1 MKDFVPKG
9 TGNSRFLKSV
19 SNFLSL
25 YPDYPRFAQALIAGT
40 LPVDFNGINSE
51 GVQQM
56 GTGLNKATLL
66 TDATAAALELPQAD
80 PTVNDALYAISQKTQ
95 PAQVN
100 VLTTKG
106 TVVTMTK
113 GSKTLS
119 ATAGNDGWATLYPAE
134 FGDWTI
140 KAGSTSKVFN
150 VNAIAVFYVAM
161 VSLASLSWDVVA
173 SCAKKGAAKD
183 MWNIGDKKTLTID
196 GTTYTAVII
205 GFDHDN
211 VANAGSYG
219 RSKAGITWQLLDCLN
234 TTYRMNSLATN
245 NGGWT
250 SCTMRTSTMATLLGK
265 LPTALKN
272 NIVPVTK
279 LTSAGDQSTTINST
293 TDSLFLLSEVEIF
306 GAMTYSAAGEG
317 VRYEYYAAGNGTIKK
332 VKNLAYEWWE
342 RSPKVDYSAAFCLV
356 YRDGFASNNRA
367 GELGGVAFG
376 FCV

>member
-1 MKDFVPKG
+1 MKDLVIKN
-9 TGNSRFLKSV
+9 TGNSRKLRSAIPEGT
-19 SNFLSL
+19 SWNE
-25 YPDYPRFAQALIAGT
+25 ALT
-40 LPVDFNGINSE
+40 LLRSGDFPIDLLGLQPE
-51 GVQQM
+51 GVTQM
-56 GTGLNKATLL
+56 GTAQNKANFL

-100 VLTTKG
+100 VLTTKR

-119 ATAGNDGWATLYPAE
+119 ATAGSDGWATLYPAE

-161 VSLASLSWDVVA
+161 ASLASLDWDVVA
-173 SCAKKGAAKD
+173 SCAKKGVAKYL
-183 MWNIGDKKTLTID
+183 WNIGDRKTLTVD
-196 GTTYTAVII
+196 GVTYTAVII

-234 TTYRMNSLATN
+234 TTYPMNSSKTN

-250 SCTMRTSTMATLLGK
+250 SCAMRTSTMATLLGK

-279 LTSAGDQSTTINST
+279 LTSAGNQSTQINST
-293 TDSLFLLSEVEIF
+293 TDSLFLLSEIEIF
-306 GAMTYSAAGEG
+306 GATQYSKAGEG
-317 VRYEYYAAGNGTIKK
+317 VQYEYYAAGNPTVKK
-332 VKNLAYEWWE
+332 VNGSAYIWWE
-342 RSPKVDYSAAFCLV
+342 RSPHGSDAAVFCCVDSGGGANYF
-356 YRDGFASNNRA
+356 GASNSC
-367 GELGGVAFG
+367 GVAFG

>member
-1 MKDFVPKG
+1 MKDLVIKN
-9 TGNSRFLKSV
+9 TGNSRKLRSAIPEGT
-19 SNFLSL
+19 SWNE
-25 YPDYPRFAQALIAGT
+25 ALT
-40 LPVDFNGINSE
+40 LLRSGDFPIDLLGLQPE
-51 GVQQM
+51 GVTQM
-56 GTGLNKATLL
+56 GTAQNKANFL

-100 VLTTKG
+100 VLTTTG

-119 ATAGNDGWATLYPAE
+119 ATAGNDGLATLYPAE

-161 VSLASLSWDVVA
+161 ASLASLGWDVVA
-173 SCAKKGAAKD
+173 SCAKKGVAKYL
-183 MWNIGDKKTLTID
+183 WNIGDKKTLTVD
-196 GTTYTAVII
+196 GVTYTAVII

-234 TTYRMNSLATN
+234 TTYQMNSSNTN

-250 SCTMRTSTMATLLGK
+250 SCAMRTSTMATLLDK

-279 LTSAGDQSTTINST
+279 LTSAGNQSTQINST
-293 TDSLFLLSEVEIF
+293 TDSLFLLSEIEIF
-306 GAMTYSAAGEG
+306 GATRYSKAGEG
-317 VRYEYYAAGNGTIKK
+317 VQYEYYAAGNPTVKK
-332 VKNLAYEWWE
+332 VNGSASVWWE
-342 RSPKVDYSAAFCLV
+342 RSPYGSNATYFCHV
-356 YRDGFASNNRA
+356 NSGGNANYNGANGSS
-367 GELGGVAFG
+367 GVAFG

>member
-1 MKDFVPKG
+1 MKDLVIKN
-9 TGNSRFLKSV
+9 TGNSRKLRSAIPEGT
-19 SNFLSL
+19 SWNE
-25 YPDYPRFAQALIAGT
+25 ALT
-40 LPVDFNGINSE
+40 LLRSGDFPIDLLGLQPE
-51 GVQQM
+51 GVTQM
-56 GTGLNKATLL
+56 GTAQNKANFL

-119 ATAGNDGWATLYPAE
+119 ATAGSDGWATLYPAE

-161 VSLASLSWDVVA
+161 ASLASLGWDVVA
-173 SCAKKGAAKD
+173 SCAKKGVAKYL
-183 MWNIGDKKTLTID
+183 WNIGDKKTLTVD
-196 GTTYTAVII
+196 GVTYTAVII

-234 TTYRMNSLATN
+234 TTYQMNSSNTN

-250 SCTMRTSTMATLLGK
+250 SCAMRTSTMATLLGK

-279 LTSAGDQSTTINST
+279 LTSAGNQSTQINST
-293 TDSLFLLSEVEIF
+293 TDSLFLLSEIEIF
-306 GAMTYSAAGEG
+306 GATQYSKAGEG
-317 VRYEYYAAGNGTIKK
+317 VQYEYYAAGNPSVKK
-332 VKNLAYEWWE
+332 VNGSASPWWE
-342 RSPKVDYSAAFCLV
+342 RSPSGADATYFCIV
-356 YRDGFASNNRA
+356 VSYGDASNGNA
-367 GELGGVAFG
+367 YGSGGVAFG

>member
-1 MKDFVPKG
+1 MKDLVIKN
-9 TGNSRFLKSV
+9 TGNSRKLRSAIPEGT
-19 SNFLSL
+19 SWNE
-25 YPDYPRFAQALIAGT
+25 ALT
-40 LPVDFNGINSE
+40 LLRSGDFPIDLLGLQPE
-51 GVQQM
+51 GVTQM
-56 GTGLNKATLL
+56 GTAQNKANFL

-100 VLTTKG
+100 VLTTKR

-119 ATAGNDGWATLYPAE
+119 ATAGSDGWATLYPAE

-161 VSLASLSWDVVA
+161 ASLASLDWDVVA
-173 SCAKKGAAKD
+173 SCAKKGVAKYL
-183 MWNIGDKKTLTID
+183 WNIGDRKTLTVD
-196 GTTYTAVII
+196 GVTYTAVII

-234 TTYRMNSLATN
+234 TTYPMNSSNTN

-250 SCTMRTSTMATLLGK
+250 SCAMRTSTMATLLGK

-279 LTSAGDQSTTINST
+279 LTSAGNQSTQINST
-293 TDSLFLLSEVEIF
+293 TDSLFLLSEIEIF
-306 GAMTYSAAGEG
+306 GATQDSKAGEG
-317 VRYEYYAAGNGTIKK
+317 VQYEYYAAGNPTVKK
-332 VKNLAYEWWE
+332 VNGSAYHWWE
-342 RSPKVDYSAAFCLV
+342 RSPYGSNATDFCIVVSDGGAAYSDAYNSF
-356 YRDGFASNNRA
+356 
-367 GELGGVAFG
+367 GVAFG

>member
-1 MKDFVPKG
+1 MKDLVIKN
-9 TGNSRFLKSV
+9 TGNSRKLRSAIPEGT
-19 SNFLSL
+19 SWNE
-25 YPDYPRFAQALIAGT
+25 ALT
-40 LPVDFNGINSE
+40 LLRSGDFPIDLLGLQPE
-51 GVQQM
+51 GVTQM
-56 GTGLNKATLL
+56 GTAQNKANFL

-100 VLTTKG
+100 VLTTTG

-161 VSLASLSWDVVA
+161 ASLASLGWDVVA
-173 SCAKKGAAKD
+173 SCAKKGVAKYL
-183 MWNIGDKKTLTID
+183 WNIGDKKTLTVD
-196 GTTYTAVII
+196 GVTYTAVII

-234 TTYRMNSLATN
+234 TTYQMNSSNTN

-250 SCTMRTSTMATLLGK
+250 SCAMRTSTMATLLGK

-279 LTSAGDQSTTINST
+279 LTSAGNQSTQINST
-293 TDSLFLLSEVEIF
+293 TDSLFLLSEIEIF
-306 GAMTYSAAGEG
+306 GATQYSKAGEG
-317 VRYEYYAAGNGTIKK
+317 VQYEYYAAGNPTVKK
-332 VKNLAYEWWE
+332 VNGSAGSWWE
-342 RSPKVDYSAAFCLV
+342 RSPYGSGTTSFCYVYSN
-356 YRDGFASNNRA
+356 GNASYSSANVSF
-367 GELGGVAFG
+367 GVAFG

>member
-1 MKDFVPKG
+1 MKDLVIKN
-9 TGNSRFLKSV
+9 TGNSRKLRSAIPEGT
-19 SNFLSL
+19 SWNE
-25 YPDYPRFAQALIAGT
+25 ALT
-40 LPVDFNGINSE
+40 LLRSGDFPIDLLGLQPE
-51 GVQQM
+51 GVTQM
-56 GTGLNKATLL
+56 GTAQNKANFL

-95 PAQVN
+95 SAQVN
-100 VLTTKG
+100 VLTTTG

-161 VSLASLSWDVVA
+161 ASLASLGWDVVA
-173 SCAKKGAAKD
+173 SCAKKGVAKYL
-183 MWNIGDKKTLTID
+183 WNIGDKKTLTVD
-196 GTTYTAVII
+196 GVTYTAVII

-234 TTYRMNSLATN
+234 TTYQMNSSNTN

-250 SCTMRTSTMATLLGK
+250 SCAMRTSTMATLLGK

-279 LTSAGDQSTTINST
+279 LTSAGNQSTQINST
-293 TDSLFLLSEVEIF
+293 TDSLFLLSEIEIF
-306 GAMTYSAAGEG
+306 GATQYSKAGEG
-317 VRYEYYAAGNGTIKK
+317 VQYEYYAAGNPTVKK
-332 VKNLAYEWWE
+332 VNGSAYYWWE
-342 RSPKVDYSAAFCLV
+342 RSPDGSYTANFCIVDSSGNANN
-356 YRDGFASNNRA
+356 GNASDSF
-367 GELGGVAFG
+367 GVAFG

>member
-1 MKDFVPKG
+1 MKDLVIKN
-9 TGNSRFLKSV
+9 TGNSRKLRSAIPEGT
-19 SNFLSL
+19 SWNE
-25 YPDYPRFAQALIAGT
+25 ALT
-40 LPVDFNGINSE
+40 LLRSGDFPIDLLGLQPE
-51 GVQQM
+51 GVTQM
-56 GTGLNKATLL
+56 GTAQNKANFL

-100 VLTTKG
+100 VLTTTG

-161 VSLASLSWDVVA
+161 ASLASLGWDVVA
-173 SCAKKGAAKD
+173 SCAKKGVAKYL
-183 MWNIGDKKTLTID
+183 WNIGDKKTLTVD
-196 GTTYTAVII
+196 GVTYTAVII

-234 TTYRMNSLATN
+234 TTYQMNSSNTN

-250 SCTMRTSTMATLLGK
+250 SCAMRTSTMATLLGK

-279 LTSAGDQSTTINST
+279 LTSAGNQSTQINST
-293 TDSLFLLSEVEIF
+293 TDSLFLLSEIEIF
-306 GAMTYSAAGEG
+306 GATQYSKAGEG
-317 VRYEYYAAGNGTIKK
+317 VQYEYYAAGNPTVKK
-332 VKNLAYEWWE
+332 VNGSASYWWE
-342 RSPKVDYSAAFCLV
+342 RSPNGSGTTAFCLV
-356 YRDGFASNNRA
+356 YSGGAAANGNADYSY
-367 GELGGVAFG
+367 GVAFG

>member
-1 MKDFVPKG
+1 MKDLVIKN
-9 TGNSRFLKSV
+9 TGNSRKLRSAIPEGT
-19 SNFLSL
+19 SWNE
-25 YPDYPRFAQALIAGT
+25 ALT
-40 LPVDFNGINSE
+40 LLRSGDFPIDLLGLQPE
-51 GVQQM
+51 GVTQM
-56 GTGLNKATLL
+56 GTAQNKANFL

-100 VLTTKG
+100 VLTTTG

-161 VSLASLSWDVVA
+161 ASLASLGWDVVA
-173 SCAKKGAAKD
+173 SCAKKGVAKYL
-183 MWNIGDKKTLTID
+183 WNIGDKKTLTVD
-196 GTTYTAVII
+196 GVTYTAVII

-234 TTYRMNSLATN
+234 TTYQMNSSNTN

-250 SCTMRTSTMATLLGK
+250 SCAMRTSTMATLLGK

-279 LTSAGDQSTTINST
+279 LTSAGNQSTQINST
-293 TDSLFLLSEVEIF
+293 TDSLFLLSEIEIF
-306 GAMTYSAAGEG
+306 GATQYSKAGEG
-317 VRYEYYAAGNGTIKK
+317 VQYEYYVAGNPTVKK
-332 VKNLAYEWWE
+332 VNGSASSWWE
-342 RSPKVDYSAAFCLV
+342 RSPYGSGTTYFCIVDSTGSAG
-356 YRDGFASNNRA
+356 YNSASNTR
-367 GELGGVAFG
+367 GVAFG

>member
-1 MKDFVPKG
+1 MKDLVIKN
-9 TGNSRFLKSV
+9 TGNSRKLRSAIPEGT
-19 SNFLSL
+19 SWNE
-25 YPDYPRFAQALIAGT
+25 ALT
-40 LPVDFNGINSE
+40 LLRSGDFPIDLLGLQPE
-51 GVQQM
+51 GVTQM
-56 GTGLNKATLL
+56 GTAQNKANFL

-100 VLTTKG
+100 VLTTTG

-161 VSLASLSWDVVA
+161 ASLASLGWDVVA
-173 SCAKKGAAKD
+173 SCAKKGVAKYL
-183 MWNIGDKKTLTID
+183 WNIGDKKTLTVD
-196 GTTYTAVII
+196 GVTYTAVII

-234 TTYRMNSLATN
+234 TTYQMNSSNTN

-250 SCTMRTSTMATLLGK
+250 SCAMRTSTMATLLGK

-279 LTSAGDQSTTINST
+279 LTSAGNQSTQINST
-293 TDSLFLLSEVEIF
+293 TDSLFLLSEIEIF
-306 GAMTYSAAGEG
+306 GATQYSKAGEG
-317 VRYEYYAAGNGTIKK
+317 VQYEYYAAGNPTVKK
-332 VKNLAYEWWE
+332 VNGSALGWWE
-342 RSPKVDYSAAFCLV
+342 RSPDGSNTAHFCRVDSGGSANYSNANV
-356 YRDGFASNNRA
+356 SY
-367 GELGGVAFG
+367 GVAFG

>member
-1 MKDFVPKG
+1 MKDLAIKN
-9 TGNSRFLKSV
+9 TGNSRKLRSAIPEGT
-19 SNFLSL
+19 SWNE
-25 YPDYPRFAQALIAGT
+25 ALT
-40 LPVDFNGINSE
+40 LLRSGDFPIDLLGLQPE
-51 GVQQM
+51 GVTQM
-56 GTGLNKATLL
+56 GTAQNKANFL

-100 VLTTKG
+100 VLTTTG

-161 VSLASLSWDVVA
+161 ASLASLGWNVVA
-173 SCAKKGAAKD
+173 SCAKKGVAKYL
-183 MWNIGDKKTLTID
+183 WNIGDRKTLTVD
-196 GTTYTAVII
+196 GVTYTAVII

-234 TTYRMNSLATN
+234 TTYPMNSSNTN

-250 SCTMRTSTMATLLGK
+250 SCAMRTSTMATLLGK

-279 LTSAGDQSTTINST
+279 LTSAGNQSTQINST
-293 TDSLFLLSEVEIF
+293 TDSLFLLSEIEIF
-306 GAMTYSAAGEG
+306 GATQYSKAGEG
-317 VRYEYYAAGNGTIKK
+317 VQYEYYAAGNPTVKK
-332 VKNLAYEWWE
+332 VNGSAYHWWE
-342 RSPKVDYSAAFCLV
+342 RSPYGSDATTFCRVDSTGSANSINA
-356 YRDGFASNNRA
+356 GASI
-367 GELGGVAFG
+367 GVAFG

>member
-1 MKDFVPKG
+1 MKDLVIKN
-9 TGNSRFLKSV
+9 TGNSRKLRSAIPEGT
-19 SNFLSL
+19 SWNE
-25 YPDYPRFAQALIAGT
+25 ALT
-40 LPVDFNGINSE
+40 LLRSGDFPIDLLGLQPE
-51 GVQQM
+51 GVTQM
-56 GTGLNKATLL
+56 GTAQNKANFL

-100 VLTTKG
+100 VLTTTG

-161 VSLASLSWDVVA
+161 ASLASLGWDVVA
-173 SCAKKGAAKD
+173 SCAKKGVAKYL
-183 MWNIGDKKTLTID
+183 WNIGDKKTLTVD
-196 GTTYTAVII
+196 GVTYTAVII

-234 TTYRMNSLATN
+234 TTYQMNSSNTN

-250 SCTMRTSTMATLLGK
+250 SCAMRTSTMATLLGK

-279 LTSAGDQSTTINST
+279 LTSAGNQSTQINST
-293 TDSLFLLSEVEIF
+293 TDSLFLLSEIEIF
-306 GAMTYSAAGEG
+306 GATQYSKAGEG
-317 VRYEYYAAGNGTIKK
+317 VQYEYYAAGNPTVKK
-332 VKNLAYEWWE
+332 VNGSANYWWG
-342 RSPKVDYSAAFCLV
+342 RSPSGSNTTYFCNVYSNGNADYN
-356 YRDGFASNNRA
+356 YASYTY
-367 GELGGVAFG
+367 GVAFG

>member
-1 MKDFVPKG
+1 MKDLVIKN
-9 TGNSRFLKSV
+9 TGNSRKLRSAIPEGT
-19 SNFLSL
+19 SWNE
-25 YPDYPRFAQALIAGT
+25 ALT
-40 LPVDFNGINSE
+40 LLRSGDFPIDLLGLQPE
-51 GVQQM
+51 GVTQM
-56 GTGLNKATLL
+56 GTAQNKANFL

-100 VLTTKG
+100 VLTTTG

-161 VSLASLSWDVVA
+161 ASLASLGWDVVA
-173 SCAKKGAAKD
+173 SCAKKGVAKYL
-183 MWNIGDKKTLTID
+183 WNIGDKKTLTVD
-196 GTTYTAVII
+196 GVTYTAVII

-234 TTYRMNSLATN
+234 TTYQMNSSNTN

-250 SCTMRTSTMATLLGK
+250 SCAMRTSTMATLLGK

-279 LTSAGDQSTTINST
+279 LTSAGNQSTQINST
-293 TDSLFLLSEVEIF
+293 TDSLFLLSEIEIF
-306 GAMTYSAAGEG
+306 GATQYSKAGEG
-317 VRYEYYAAGNGTIKK
+317 VQYEYYAAGNPTVKK
-332 VKNLAYEWWE
+332 VNGSANGWWE
-342 RSPKVDYSAAFCLV
+342 RSPDGSNTTGFCLV
-356 YRDGFASNNRA
+356 NRGGDA
-367 GELGGVAFG
+367 DSGSANITYGVAFG

>member
-1 MKDFVPKG
+1 MKDLVIKN
-9 TGNSRFLKSV
+9 TGNSRKLRSAIPEGT
-19 SNFLSL
+19 SWNE
-25 YPDYPRFAQALIAGT
+25 ALT
-40 LPVDFNGINSE
+40 LLRSGDFPIDLLGLQPE
-51 GVQQM
+51 GVTQM
-56 GTGLNKATLL
+56 GTAQNKANFL

-100 VLTTKG
+100 VLTTTG

-161 VSLASLSWDVVA
+161 ASLASLGWDVVA
-173 SCAKKGAAKD
+173 SCAKKGVAKYL
-183 MWNIGDKKTLTID
+183 WNIGDKKTLTVD
-196 GTTYTAVII
+196 GVTYTAVII

-234 TTYRMNSLATN
+234 TTYQMNSSNTN

-250 SCTMRTSTMATLLGK
+250 SCAMRTSTMATLLGK

-279 LTSAGDQSTTINST
+279 LTSAGNQSTQINST
-293 TDSLFLLSEVEIF
+293 TDSLFLLSEIEIF
-306 GAMTYSAAGEG
+306 GATQYSKAGEG
-317 VRYEYYAAGNGTIKK
+317 VQYEYYAAGNPTVKK
-332 VKNLAYEWWE
+332 VNGSAYAWWE
-342 RSPKVDYSAAFCLV
+342 RSPHGSNTTSFCRVYSNGDADYGSADNSL
-356 YRDGFASNNRA
+356 
-367 GELGGVAFG
+367 GVAFG

>member
-1 MKDFVPKG
+1 MKDLVIKN
-9 TGNSRFLKSV
+9 TGNSRKLRSAIPEGT
-19 SNFLSL
+19 SWNE
-25 YPDYPRFAQALIAGT
+25 ALT
-40 LPVDFNGINSE
+40 LLRSGDFPIDLLGLQPE
-51 GVQQM
+51 GVTQM
-56 GTGLNKATLL
+56 GTAQNKANFL

-119 ATAGNDGWATLYPAE
+119 ATAGSDGWATLYPAE

-161 VSLASLSWDVVA
+161 ASLASLGWDVVA
-173 SCAKKGAAKD
+173 SCAKKGVAKYL
-183 MWNIGDKKTLTID
+183 WNIGDKKTLTVD
-196 GTTYTAVII
+196 GVTYTAVII

-234 TTYRMNSLATN
+234 TTYQMNSSNTN

-250 SCTMRTSTMATLLGK
+250 SCAMRTSTMATLLGK

-279 LTSAGDQSTTINST
+279 LTSAGNQSTQINST
-293 TDSLFLLSEVEIF
+293 TDSLFLLSEIEIF
-306 GAMTYSAAGEG
+306 GATQYSKAGEG
-317 VRYEYYAAGNGTIKK
+317 VQYEYYAAGNPSVKK
-332 VKNLAYEWWE
+332 VNGSAYYWWE
-342 RSPKVDYSAAFCLV
+342 RSPNGSDATYFCIVDSNGNANSYGAYS
-356 YRDGFASNNRA
+356 Y
-367 GELGGVAFG
+367 GVAFG

>member
-1 MKDFVPKG
+1 MKDLVIKN
-9 TGNSRFLKSV
+9 TGNSRKLRSAIPEGT
-19 SNFLSL
+19 SWNE
-25 YPDYPRFAQALIAGT
+25 ALT
-40 LPVDFNGINSE
+40 LLRSGDFPIDLLGLQPE
-51 GVQQM
+51 GVTQM
-56 GTGLNKATLL
+56 GTAQNKANFL

-100 VLTTKG
+100 VLTTTG

-161 VSLASLSWDVVA
+161 ASLASLGWDVVA
-173 SCAKKGAAKD
+173 SCAKKGVAKYL
-183 MWNIGDKKTLTID
+183 WNIGDKKTLTVD
-196 GTTYTAVII
+196 GVTYTAVII

-234 TTYRMNSLATN
+234 TTYQMNSSNTN

-250 SCTMRTSTMATLLGK
+250 SCAMRTSTMATLLGK

-279 LTSAGDQSTTINST
+279 LTSAGNQSTQINST
-293 TDSLFLLSEVEIF
+293 TDSLFLLSEIEIF
-306 GAMTYSAAGEG
+306 GATQYSKAGEG
-317 VRYEYYAAGNGTIKK
+317 VQYEYYAAGNPTVKK
-332 VKNLAYEWWE
+332 VNGSAYTWWE
-342 RSPKVDYSAAFCLV
+342 RSPYGSNTTSFCCVYSNGGA
-356 YRDGFASNNRA
+356 NA
-367 GELGGVAFG
+367 GTATSSFGVAFG

>member
-1 MKDFVPKG
+1 MKDLVIKN
-9 TGNSRFLKSV
+9 TGNSRKLRSAIPEGT
-19 SNFLSL
+19 SWNE
-25 YPDYPRFAQALIAGT
+25 ALT
-40 LPVDFNGINSE
+40 LLRSGDFPIDLLGLQPE
-51 GVQQM
+51 GVTQM
-56 GTGLNKATLL
+56 GTAQNKANFL

-100 VLTTKG
+100 VLTTTG

-161 VSLASLSWDVVA
+161 ASLASLGWDVVA
-173 SCAKKGAAKD
+173 SCAKKGVAKYL
-183 MWNIGDKKTLTID
+183 WNIGDKKTLTVD
-196 GTTYTAVII
+196 GVTYTAVII

-234 TTYRMNSLATN
+234 TTYQMNSSNTN

-250 SCTMRTSTMATLLGK
+250 SCAMRTSTMVTLLGK

-279 LTSAGDQSTTINST
+279 LTSAGNQSTQINST
-293 TDSLFLLSEVEIF
+293 TDSLFLLSEIEIF
-306 GAMTYSAAGEG
+306 GATQYSKAGEG
-317 VRYEYYAAGNGTIKK
+317 VQYEYYAAGNPTVKK
-332 VKNLAYEWWE
+332 VNGSANHWWE
-342 RSPKVDYSAAFCLV
+342 RSPNGSGTTGFCIVDSNGGAVNNSA
-356 YRDGFASNNRA
+356 GFSY
-367 GELGGVAFG
+367 GVAFG

>member
-1 MKDFVPKG
+1 MKDLVIKN
-9 TGNSRFLKSV
+9 TGNSRKLRSAIPEGT
-19 SNFLSL
+19 SWNE
-25 YPDYPRFAQALIAGT
+25 ALT
-40 LPVDFNGINSE
+40 LLRSGDFPIDLLGLQPE
-51 GVQQM
+51 GVTQM
-56 GTGLNKATLL
+56 GTAQNKANFL

-100 VLTTKG
+100 VLTTTG

-161 VSLASLSWDVVA
+161 ASLASLGWDVVA
-173 SCAKKGAAKD
+173 SCAKKGVAKYL
-183 MWNIGDKKTLTID
+183 WNIGDKKTLTVD
-196 GTTYTAVII
+196 GVTYTAVII

-234 TTYRMNSLATN
+234 TTYQMNSSNTN

-250 SCTMRTSTMATLLGK
+250 SCAMRTSTMATLLGK

-279 LTSAGDQSTTINST
+279 LTSAGNQSTQINST
-293 TDSLFLLSEVEIF
+293 TDSLFLLSEIEIF
-306 GAMTYSAAGEG
+306 GATQYSKAGEG
-317 VRYEYYAAGNGTIKK
+317 VQYEYYAAGNPTVKK
-332 VKNLAYEWWE
+332 VNGSAFSWWE
-342 RSPKVDYSAAFCLV
+342 RSPGGGDAANFCYVYSN
-356 YRDGFASNNRA
+356 GNASYSSANVSF
-367 GELGGVAFG
+367 GVAFG

>member
-1 MKDFVPKG
+1 MKDLVIKN
-9 TGNSRFLKSV
+9 TGNSRKLRSAIPEGT
-19 SNFLSL
+19 SWNE
-25 YPDYPRFAQALIAGT
+25 ALT
-40 LPVDFNGINSE
+40 LLRSGDFPIDLLGLQPE
-51 GVQQM
+51 GVTQM
-56 GTGLNKATLL
+56 GTAQNKANFL

-100 VLTTKG
+100 VLTTTG

-161 VSLASLSWDVVA
+161 ASLASLGWDVVA
-173 SCAKKGAAKD
+173 SCAKKGVAKYL
-183 MWNIGDKKTLTID
+183 WNIGDKKTLTVD
-196 GTTYTAVII
+196 GVTYTAVII

-234 TTYRMNSLATN
+234 TTYQMNSSNTN

-250 SCTMRTSTMATLLGK
+250 SCAMRTSTMATLLGK

-279 LTSAGDQSTTINST
+279 LTSAGNQSTQINST
-293 TDSLFLLSEVEIF
+293 TDSLFLLSEIEIF
-306 GAMTYSAAGEG
+306 GATQYSKAGEG
-317 VRYEYYAAGNGTIKK
+317 VQYEYYAAGNPTVKK
-332 VKNLAYEWWE
+332 VNGSADSWWE
-342 RSPKVDYSAAFCLV
+342 RSPYGSNATIFCGVDSSGSADYYSAAAPC
-356 YRDGFASNNRA
+356 
-367 GELGGVAFG
+367 GVAFG

>member
-1 MKDFVPKG
+1 MKDLVIKN
-9 TGNSRFLKSV
+9 TGNSRKLRSAIPEGT
-19 SNFLSL
+19 SWNE
-25 YPDYPRFAQALIAGT
+25 ALT
-40 LPVDFNGINSE
+40 LLRSGDFPIDLLGLQPE
-51 GVQQM
+51 GVTQM
-56 GTGLNKATLL
+56 GTAQNKANFL

-100 VLTTKG
+100 VLTTTG

-161 VSLASLSWDVVA
+161 ASLASLGWDVVA
-173 SCAKKGAAKD
+173 SCAKKGVAKYL
-183 MWNIGDKKTLTID
+183 WNIGDKKTLTVD
-196 GTTYTAVII
+196 GVTYTAVII

-234 TTYRMNSLATN
+234 TTYQMNSSNTN

-250 SCTMRTSTMATLLGK
+250 SCAMRTSTMATLLGK

-279 LTSAGDQSTTINST
+279 LTSAGNQSTQINST
-293 TDSLFLLSEVEIF
+293 TDSLFLLSEIEIF
-306 GAMTYSAAGEG
+306 GATQYSKAGEG
-317 VRYEYYAAGNGTIKK
+317 VQYEYYAAGNPTVKK
-332 VKNLAYEWWE
+332 VNGSANRWWE
-342 RSPKVDYSAAFCLV
+342 RSPYGSSTTYFCYV
-356 YRDGFASNNRA
+356 NGNGIANGYTATDTY
-367 GELGGVAFG
+367 GVAFG

>member
-1 MKDFVPKG
+1 MKDLVIKN
-9 TGNSRFLKSV
+9 TGNSRKLRSAIPEGT
-19 SNFLSL
+19 SWNE
-25 YPDYPRFAQALIAGT
+25 ALT
-40 LPVDFNGINSE
+40 LLRSGDFPIDLLGLQPE
-51 GVQQM
+51 GVTQM
-56 GTGLNKATLL
+56 GTAQNKANFL

-100 VLTTKG
+100 VLTTTG

-161 VSLASLSWDVVA
+161 ASLASLGWDVVA
-173 SCAKKGAAKD
+173 SCAKKGVAKYL
-183 MWNIGDKKTLTID
+183 WNIGDKKTLTVD
-196 GTTYTAVII
+196 GVTYTAVII

-234 TTYRMNSLATN
+234 TTYQMNSSNTN

-250 SCTMRTSTMATLLGK
+250 SCAMRTSTMATLLDK

-279 LTSAGDQSTTINST
+279 LTSAGNQSTQINST
-293 TDSLFLLSEVEIF
+293 TDSLFLLSEIEIF
-306 GAMTYSAAGEG
+306 GATQYSKAGEG
-317 VRYEYYAAGNGTIKK
+317 VQYEYYAAGNPTVKK
-332 VKNLAYEWWE
+332 VNGSAYSWWE
-342 RSPKVDYSAAFCLV
+342 RSPCGSGATVFCCVSSSGSASYGGAN
-356 YRDGFASNNRA
+356 DSS
-367 GELGGVAFG
+367 GVAFG

>member
-1 MKDFVPKG
+1 MKDLVIKN
-9 TGNSRFLKSV
+9 TGNSRKLRSAIPEGT
-19 SNFLSL
+19 SWNE
-25 YPDYPRFAQALIAGT
+25 ALT
-40 LPVDFNGINSE
+40 LLRSGDFPIDLLGLQPE
-51 GVQQM
+51 GVTQM
-56 GTGLNKATLL
+56 GTAQNKANFL

-100 VLTTKG
+100 VLTTTG

-161 VSLASLSWDVVA
+161 ASLASLGWDVVA
-173 SCAKKGAAKD
+173 SCAKKGVAKYL
-183 MWNIGDKKTLTID
+183 WNIGDKKTLTVD
-196 GTTYTAVII
+196 GVTYTAVII

-234 TTYRMNSLATN
+234 TTYQMNSSNTN

-250 SCTMRTSTMATLLGK
+250 SCAMRTSTMATLLGK

-279 LTSAGDQSTTINST
+279 LTSAGNQSTQINST
-293 TDSLFLLSEVEIF
+293 TDSLFLLSEIEIF
-306 GAMTYSAAGEG
+306 GATQYSKAGEG
-317 VRYEYYAAGNGTIKK
+317 VQYEYYAAGNPTVKK
-332 VKNLAYEWWE
+332 VNGSAGSWWE
-342 RSPKVDYSAAFCLV
+342 RSPYGSGTTSFCYVVSIGNASYSSANVSF
-356 YRDGFASNNRA
+356 
-367 GELGGVAFG
+367 GVAFG

>member
-1 MKDFVPKG
+1 MKDLVIKN
-9 TGNSRFLKSV
+9 TGNSRKLRSAIPEGT
-19 SNFLSL
+19 SWNE
-25 YPDYPRFAQALIAGT
+25 ALT
-40 LPVDFNGINSE
+40 LLRSGDFPIDLLGLQPE
-51 GVQQM
+51 GVTQM
-56 GTGLNKATLL
+56 GTAQNKANFL

-100 VLTTKG
+100 VLTTTG

-161 VSLASLSWDVVA
+161 ASLASLGWDVVA
-173 SCAKKGAAKD
+173 SCAKKGVAKYL
-183 MWNIGDKKTLTID
+183 WNIGDKKTLTVD
-196 GTTYTAVII
+196 GVTYTAVII

-234 TTYRMNSLATN
+234 TTYQMNSSNTN

-250 SCTMRTSTMATLLGK
+250 SCAMRTSTMATLLGK

-279 LTSAGDQSTTINST
+279 LTSAGNQSTQINST
-293 TDSLFLLSEVEIF
+293 TDSLFLLSEIEIF
-306 GAMTYSAAGEG
+306 GATQYSKAGEG
-317 VRYEYYAAGNGTIKK
+317 VQYEYYAAGNPTVKK
-332 VKNLAYEWWE
+332 VNGSANVWWE
-342 RSPKVDYSAAFCLV
+342 RSPGGSNAAGFCLV
-356 YRDGFASNNRA
+356 GSGGSASYGDA
-367 GELGGVAFG
+367 GNSYGVAFG

>member
-1 MKDFVPKG
+1 MKDLVIKN
-9 TGNSRFLKSV
+9 TGNSRKLRSAIPEGT
-19 SNFLSL
+19 SWNE
-25 YPDYPRFAQALIAGT
+25 ALT
-40 LPVDFNGINSE
+40 LLRSGDFPIDLLGLQPE
-51 GVQQM
+51 GVTQM
-56 GTGLNKATLL
+56 GTAQNKANFL

-100 VLTTKG
+100 VLTTTG

-161 VSLASLSWDVVA
+161 ASLASLGWDVVA
-173 SCAKKGAAKD
+173 SCAKKGVAKYL
-183 MWNIGDKKTLTID
+183 WNIGDKKTLTVD
-196 GTTYTAVII
+196 GVTYTAVII

-234 TTYRMNSLATN
+234 TTYQMNSSNTN

-250 SCTMRTSTMATLLGK
+250 SYAMRTSTMATLLGK

-279 LTSAGDQSTTINST
+279 LTSAGNQSTQINST
-293 TDSLFLLSEVEIF
+293 TDSLFLLSEIEIF
-306 GAMTYSAAGEG
+306 GATQYSKAGEG
-317 VRYEYYAAGNGTIKK
+317 VQYEYYAAGNPTVKK
-332 VKNLAYEWWE
+332 VNGSAGSWWE
-342 RSPKVDYSAAFCLV
+342 RSPYGSGTTSFCYVYSN
-356 YRDGFASNNRA
+356 GNASYSSANVSF
-367 GELGGVAFG
+367 GVAFG

>member
-1 MKDFVPKG
+1 MKDLVIKN
-9 TGNSRFLKSV
+9 TGNSRKLRSAIPEGT
-19 SNFLSL
+19 SWNE
-25 YPDYPRFAQALIAGT
+25 ALT
-40 LPVDFNGINSE
+40 LLRSGDFPIDLLGLQPE
-51 GVQQM
+51 GVTQM
-56 GTGLNKATLL
+56 GTAQNKANFL

-119 ATAGNDGWATLYPAE
+119 ATAGSDGWATLYPAE

-161 VSLASLSWDVVA
+161 ASLASLGWDVVA
-173 SCAKKGAAKD
+173 SCAKKGVAKYL
-183 MWNIGDKKTLTID
+183 WNIGDKKTLTVD
-196 GTTYTAVII
+196 GVTYTAVII

-234 TTYRMNSLATN
+234 TTYQMNSSNTN

-250 SCTMRTSTMATLLGK
+250 SCAMRTSTMATLLGK

-279 LTSAGDQSTTINST
+279 LTSAGNQSTQINST
-293 TDSLFLLSEVEIF
+293 TDSLFLLSEIEIF
-306 GAMTYSAAGEG
+306 GATQYSKAGEG
-317 VRYEYYAAGNGTIKK
+317 VQYEYYAAGNPSVKK
-332 VKNLAYEWWE
+332 VNGSASPWWE
-342 RSPKVDYSAAFCLV
+342 RSPIGSDTASFCFVDSNGNASYNDATYS
-356 YRDGFASNNRA
+356 Y
-367 GELGGVAFG
+367 GVAFG

>member
-1 MKDFVPKG
+1 MKDLVIKN
-9 TGNSRFLKSV
+9 TGNSRKLRSAIPEGT
-19 SNFLSL
+19 SWNE
-25 YPDYPRFAQALIAGT
+25 ALT
-40 LPVDFNGINSE
+40 LLRSGDFPIDLLGLQPE
-51 GVQQM
+51 GVTQM
-56 GTGLNKATLL
+56 GTAQNKANFL

-100 VLTTKG
+100 VLTTKR

-119 ATAGNDGWATLYPAE
+119 ATAGSDGWATLYPAE

-161 VSLASLSWDVVA
+161 ASLASLDWDVVA
-173 SCAKKGAAKD
+173 SCAKKGVAKYL
-183 MWNIGDKKTLTID
+183 WNIGDRKTLTVD
-196 GTTYTAVII
+196 GVTYTAVII

-234 TTYRMNSLATN
+234 TTYPMNSSNTN

-250 SCTMRTSTMATLLGK
+250 SCAMRTSTMATLLGK

-279 LTSAGDQSTTINST
+279 LTSAGNQSTQINST
-293 TDSLFLLSEVEIF
+293 TDSLFLLSEIEIF
-306 GAMTYSAAGEG
+306 GATQYSKAGEG
-317 VRYEYYAAGNGTIKK
+317 VQYEYYAAGNPTVKK
-332 VKNLAYEWWE
+332 VNGSASYWWE
-342 RSPKVDYSAAFCLV
+342 RSPYGSNTTSFCLV
-356 YRDGFASNNRA
+356 DSSGYANYANASNSN
-367 GELGGVAFG
+367 GVAFG